1 MESNHD
7 LISLFEHDLFGKPAS
22 TFPDHALMSA
32 ASPVQPSHPQLAV
45 SAAIFR
51 DGKILLVRR
60 ARSPAKGFY
69 SLPGGRVE
77 FGESLHAALHREVDE
92 ETALKIEIV
101 GLAGWREVVPGT
113 AGGRHYLIMSF
124 AARWR
129 AGEPVLNDE
138 LDDFRWLAPDA
149 IGDIKVTGGL
159 QEVIRAARDLLGA

>member
-77 FGESLHAALHREVDE
+77 FGETLDTTLHCEVDE
-92 ETALKIEIV
+92 ETRLKIEIV
-101 GLAGWREVVPGT
+101 GLAGWREVVPGPGGGHYLIRP
-113 AGGRHYLIMSF
+113 AGGR
-124 AARWR
+124 WR
-129 AGEPVLNDE
+129 GCEPVLNDE
-138 LDDFRWLAPDA
+138 LDDFRWLALDSL
-149 IGDIKVTGGL
+149 GDLNLTDG
-159 QEVIRAARDLLGA
+159 

>member
-1 MESNHD
+1 
-7 LISLFEHDLFGKPAS
+7 
-22 TFPDHALMSA
+22 MSV
-32 ASPVQPSHPQLAV
+32 ASPLPPPHPQLAV

-60 ARSPAKGFY
+60 ARSPAKRFY

-101 GLAGWREVVPGT
+101 GLAGWREVLPGT
-113 AGGRHYLIMSF
+113 SGGGHYVIVSF
-124 AARWR
+124 AARWIS
-129 AGEPVLNDE
+129 GEPALNEE

-149 IGDIKVTGGL
+149 LGDLNLTAGL
-159 QEVIRAARDLLGA
+159 LEVIRSARSLLRA